1 MSRYLNLGN
10 AGFQSI
16 RRGLYVDKTG
26 LIEYV
31 NRTLGTK
38 DKLICVSRPRRFG
51 KTMAM
56 SMLADFFDIRKDSR
70 SLFDGLK
77 ITKNSILCRKWM
89 NQWPVIFF
97 SLKDIDGLTFQSAYG
112 QLLIQISNLYKEFN
126 VQTWSKRFDEFKGKK
141 FVFKGTSSAN
151 NPSQVY
157 VNTEVPVENGKP
169 IDVKWRV
176 YEHNGKMKIIDI
188 IIENVSLAQTA
199 RNEYT
204 SYIAKSPNG
213 VDGLLENLRTKVK

>member
-1 MSRYLNLGN
+1 MKKILLCILTVLSFAQIAYADINASKASAMVEELTKEGIEKIINSNASQEEKNKIFKQLFTENLDLDFIGKYVLGRYW
-10 AGFQSI
+10 
-16 RRGLYVDKTG
+16 
-26 LIEYV
+26 
-31 NRTLGTK
+31 RTA
-38 DKLICVSRPRRFG
+38 S
-51 KTMAM
+51 AQQ
-56 SMLADFFDIRKDSR
+56 RKD
-70 SLFDGLK
+70 F
-77 ITKNSILCRKWM
+77 I
-89 NQWPVIFF
+89 
-97 SLKDIDGLTFQSAYG
+97 
-112 QLLIQISNLYKEFN
+112 NLYKEFN

>member
-1 MSRYLNLGN
+1 MKKILL
-10 AGFQSI
+10 
-16 RRGLYVDKTG
+16 
-26 LIEYV
+26 
-31 NRTLGTK
+31 
-38 DKLICVSRPRRFG
+38 C
-51 KTMAM
+51 
-56 SMLADFFDIRKDSR
+56 MLAVLSFAQIAYADINATKASTMVEELTREGIEKIINSNVSQEEKNKIFKQLFTENLDLDFIGKYVLGRYWRTASAQQRKE
-70 SLFDGLK
+70 F
-77 ITKNSILCRKWM
+77 I
-89 NQWPVIFF
+89 
-97 SLKDIDGLTFQSAYG
+97 
-112 QLLIQISNLYKEFN
+112 NLYKEFN

-151 NPSQVY
+151 NPNQIY

-204 SYIAKSPNG
+204 SYIAKSPKG
-213 VDGLLENLRTKVK
+213 IDGLLENLRTKVK